1 MPSIHGLDIPTGL
14 ADLATPEKMALLVY
28 DMQVGICRQKES
40 ERVQAAAGAV
50 LAAAREAGFRV
61 AYTRHLSL
69 PKAWMGVTQYRT
81 AMAWQRKADP
91 AEVSPWFLRDS
102 PGFAIVPELAP
113 AADEAVFDKLAMSA
127 FEGTPLH
134 FALTDAGIR
143 ALAIVGI
150 AMEVGIEPT
159 ARHAADLGIVPVIVE
174 DAVGW
179 GNKEAA
185 ERSIASLRYAGDSIF
200 TTVAELTGHMRSTAA
215 AAP

>member
-1 MPSIHGLDIPTGL
+1 MQSIHGLDIPISL

-28 DMQVGICRQKES
+28 DMQVGICRQVES
-40 ERVQAAAGAV
+40 DRVKAAAGAV

-69 PKAWMGVTQYRT
+69 PKVWMGVTQYRT

-102 PGFAIVPELAP
+102 PGFAIVPEVEP

-179 GNKEAA
+179 GNREAA

-200 TTVAELTGHMRSTAA
+200 TTVAELTGLMRSAA

>member
-1 MPSIHGLDIPTGL
+1 MQSIHGLDIPAGL
-14 ADLATPEKMALLVY
+14 ADLAHPEKMALLVY
-28 DMQVGICRQKES
+28 DMQVGICRQVES
-40 ERVQAAAGAV
+40 ERVKAGAGAV
-50 LAAAREAGFRV
+50 VSVAREAGFRV

-69 PKAWMGVTQYRT
+69 PKAWMGLMQYRT
-81 AMAWQRKADP
+81 AMACQRKADP
-91 AEVSPWFLRDS
+91 ADVSPWFLRDS

-113 AADEAVFDKLAMSA
+113 AADDAVFDKLAMSA

-150 AMEVGIEPT
+150 AMEVGIEHT

-179 GNKEAA
+179 GNEEAA

-200 TTVAELTGHMRSTAA
+200 TTVAELTELMRSAA
-215 AAP
+215 AAG

>member
-1 MPSIHGLDIPTGL
+1 MQSIHGLDIPTSL
-14 ADLATPEKMALLVY
+14 ADLATPQKMALLVY
-28 DMQVGICRQKES
+28 DMQVGICRQVESDRVKE
-40 ERVQAAAGAV
+40 AAGAV

-69 PKAWMGVTQYRT
+69 PKAWMGVMQYRT
-81 AMAWQRKADP
+81 AMAWQRKSDP

-102 PGFAIVPELAP
+102 PGFAIVPELAA

-179 GNKEAA
+179 GNREAA

-200 TTVAELTGHMRSTAA
+200 TTVAELTGYMRSAA
-215 AAP
+215 AAL

>member
-1 MPSIHGLDIPTGL
+1 MQSIHGLDIPISL

-28 DMQVGICRQKES
+28 DMQVGICRQVES
-40 ERVQAAAGAV
+40 DRVKAAAGAV

-69 PKAWMGVTQYRT
+69 PKVWMGVTQYRT

-102 PGFAIVPELAP
+102 PGFAIVPEVEP

-179 GNKEAA
+179 GNREAA

-200 TTVAELTGHMRSTAA
+200 TTVAELTGLMRSAVAA
-215 AAP
+215 L

>member
-1 MPSIHGLDIPTGL
+1 
-14 ADLATPEKMALLVY
+14 
-28 DMQVGICRQKES
+28 
-40 ERVQAAAGAV
+40 
-50 LAAAREAGFRV
+50 
-61 AYTRHLSL
+61 
-69 PKAWMGVTQYRT
+69 
-81 AMAWQRKADP
+81 
-91 AEVSPWFLRDS
+91 
-102 PGFAIVPELAP
+102 VPELAP

-179 GNKEAA
+179 GNREAA

-200 TTVAELTGHMRSTAA
+200 TTVAELTGLMRSAVAA
-215 AAP
+215 L

>member
-1 MPSIHGLDIPTGL
+1 MQSIHGLDIPTSL

-28 DMQVGICRQKES
+28 DMQVGICRQVES
-40 ERVQAAAGAV
+40 ERVKAAAGAV

-69 PKAWMGVTQYRT
+69 PKVWMAVMQYRT

-179 GNKEAA
+179 GNREAA

-200 TTVAELTGHMRSTAA
+200 TTVAELTGLMRSAVAA
-215 AAP
+215 L

>member
-1 MPSIHGLDIPTGL
+1 MQSIHGLDIPISL

-28 DMQVGICRQKES
+28 DMQVGICRQVES
-40 ERVQAAAGAV
+40 DRVKAAAGAV

-69 PKAWMGVTQYRT
+69 PKVWMGVTQYRT

-102 PGFAIVPELAP
+102 PGFAIVPEVEP
-113 AADEAVFDKLAMSA
+113 AADEAVFDKLVMSA

-134 FALTDAGIR
+134 FAMTDAGIR

-179 GNKEAA
+179 GNREAA

-200 TTVAELTGHMRSTAA
+200 TTVAELTGYMRSAA
-215 AAP
+215 AAL

>member
-1 MPSIHGLDIPTGL
+1 MQSIHGLDIPISL

-28 DMQVGICRQKES
+28 DMQVGICRQVES
-40 ERVQAAAGAV
+40 ERVKAAAGAV

-102 PGFAIVPELAP
+102 PGFAIVPEVEP
-113 AADEAVFDKLAMSA
+113 AADEAVFDKLVMSA

-134 FALTDAGIR
+134 FAMTDAGIR

-185 ERSIASLRYAGDSIF
+185 ERSIAGLRYAGDSIF
-200 TTVAELTGHMRSTAA
+200 TTVAELTGYMRSAA
-215 AAP
+215 AAL